1 MPSNLFSNYFYRQRQ
16 LPQHQQNDINTS
28 ILEPTTVGTVDANP
42 NPVISNLINQERPK
56 HNYHKSSDNLAIGL

>member
-1 MPSNLFSNYFYRQRQ
+1 MPSNLFSNYFYKQK
-16 LPQHQQNDINTS
+16 PHQHQQNDINSS
-28 ILEPTTVGTVDANP
+28 ILDEPTNTGVVNTNP